1 MTKDDIKG
9 LLFSLAWCTWSN
21 WHTGEVLEGL
31 EKLGFTEEEA
41 REQVIEFTKII
52 ESPAGEGSPK

>member
-21 WHTGEVLEGL
+21 WHTGEVRESWIEMLAEAIGDD
-31 EKLGFTEEEA
+31 GASEEDGDEDQ
-41 REQVIEFTKII
+41 ED
-52 ESPAGEGSPK
+52 